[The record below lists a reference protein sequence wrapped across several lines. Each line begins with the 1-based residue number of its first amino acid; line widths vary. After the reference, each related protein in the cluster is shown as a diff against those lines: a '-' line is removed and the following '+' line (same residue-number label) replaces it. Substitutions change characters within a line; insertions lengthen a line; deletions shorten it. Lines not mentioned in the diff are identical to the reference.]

1 MNWRGRNGSLGRAV
15 WIAGIA
21 LVATGLG
28 LMVQGLFDISFTAV
42 GVAVA
47 AIVGAAGFVAPVQN
61 GSGAGRFLPP
71 LLLLPAALFGFWY
84 FITVKFGS
92 FGLGPI
98 LFHMDYGVE
107 ADGLVAEFIGEA
119 LLQLSS
125 VAALLA
131 GLWLVTATDHR
142 FRHADRF
149 AVLPLLAL
157 NPVTFAA
164 FEYVGDAQ
172 AADERLLA
180 LRYVETA
187 DLQQTRQTPPNLIQI
202 FLESSERTLSHREDF
217 GDVMDPLI
225 PFARRGLELTGIDQ
239 AALTSWSLAGDVAS
253 HCGVPLKPLG
263 LVTHN
268 SYHVLDDAIMPNAQ
282 CLGNL
287 LSRDGYSTSVMHTSP
302 LQFAGA
308 DKLFGAHGWA
318 HLIGFQELRRH
329 YPVGGNAWGVDDE
342 DLYDAVYHRVVQKTE
357 AGERFAIVVANVGGH
372 APRGYVSRSC
382 HGRPSVDRIADPT
395 LKAFRCTHE
404 LAAEM
409 LNRLDAGGYLGN
421 TVVVVQSDHLAMRNT
436 IYNRLKRHERRNLF
450 FAFGPGIEP
459 QVIDRDMTMMDV
471 YPTLL
476 DLLGYAPRDGR
487 AGVGVSAFAA
497 GRTLIEE
504 RGLEALDD
512 AIYADVELRNRL
524 WGVTP
529 GI

>member
-1 MNWRGRNGSLGRAV
+1 MNRRSKNGSLGEGL
-15 WIAGIA
+15 WIAGVA

-28 LMVQGLFDISFTAV
+28 LMVQGLFDISFTTVGIAV
-42 GVAVA
+42 T
-47 AIVGAAGFVAPVQN
+47 AIVIAAGFLAPGKGV
-61 GSGAGRFLPP
+61 SGRARFLPP
-71 LLLLPAALFGFWY
+71 LVLVPALLFSFWY

-98 LFHMDYGVE
+98 LFHMEYGVE
-107 ADGLVAEFIGEA
+107 ADGLVAEFISEA
-119 LLQLSS
+119 FLQLSS
-125 VAALLA
+125 IAALVV
-131 GLWLVTATDHR
+131 GLWLVSVTDHR
-142 FRHADRF
+142 FCRVDRF
-149 AVLPLLAL
+149 AVLPLLVL

-172 AADERLLA
+172 AADEQLLA
-180 LRYVETA
+180 SRYVETK

-202 FLESSERTLSHREDF
+202 FLESSERTLLHRGDF
-217 GDVMDPLI
+217 GDVLDPLV

-253 HCGVPLKPLG
+253 HCGVPLMPLG
-263 LVTHN
+263 LVTRN
-268 SYHVLDDAIMPNAQ
+268 SYHVLDDAIMPAAE

-308 DKLFGAHGWA
+308 DKLFGAHGWT
-318 HLIGFQELRRH
+318 HLIGLPELRPH

-342 DLYDAVYHRVVQKTE
+342 DLYDAVYHRVVEKTE
-357 AGERFAIVVANVGGH
+357 AGERFAIVLANVGGH

-382 HGRPSVDRIADPT
+382 HGRPTVDRIADPT

-409 LNRLDAGGYLGN
+409 LERLDAGGYLDN

-476 DLLGYAPRDGR
+476 DLLGYAPQDGR
-487 AGVGVSAFAA
+487 AGVGVSAFAP
-497 GRTLIEE
+497 GQTLIEE
-504 RGLEALDD
+504 RGLKGLDD
-512 AIYADVELRNRL
+512 AIYGDVVLRNRL
-524 WGVTP
+524 WGVEP
-529 GI
+529 GV